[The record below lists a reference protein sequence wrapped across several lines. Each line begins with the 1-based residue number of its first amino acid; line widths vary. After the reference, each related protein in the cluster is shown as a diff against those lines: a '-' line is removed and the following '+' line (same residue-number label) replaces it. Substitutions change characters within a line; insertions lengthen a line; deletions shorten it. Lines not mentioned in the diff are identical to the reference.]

1 MKLINLFKRSLLWIG
16 LAMWSFALVWA
27 PAFAN
32 QGGGWLGGDFDVPT
46 DGNNTFTNTTN
57 SAQWVWVARSG
68 EQDVDGAG
76 GLIRAVK
83 TAINWVLWLLALIA
97 LIIAL
102 WAWFQMLTAAGDDG
116 KYKKWFTMLRQA
128 AIGLIMIGIS
138 WLLVSFIFWV
148 INTVTWT

>member
-1 MKLINLFKRSLLWIG
+1 MKLINLLKRSVLWMG
-16 LAMWSFALVWA
+16 LIAWSFAVAWV
-27 PAFAN
+27 PTFAN
-32 QGGGWLGGDFDVPT
+32 NIGGDFDVPT
-46 DGNNTFTNTTN
+46 DGTNTFTNTTN
-57 SAQWVWVARSG
+57 SAQGVWVARSG

-97 LIIAL
+97 LVIAL

-116 KYKKWFTMLRQA
+116 QYKKWFTMLRQA

>member
-1 MKLINLFKRSLLWIG
+1 MKLISLFKRSLLWLG
-16 LAMWSFALVWA
+16 LVVWSFAVAWA
-27 PAFAN
+27 PAFATN
-32 QGGGWLGGDFDVPT
+32 IWGDFTQPT
-46 DGNNTFTNTTN
+46 DGTNTFTNTTD
-57 SAQWVWVARSG
+57 SASGIWVAKSG
-68 EQDVDGAG
+68 EQDADGAG

-102 WAWFQMLTAAGDDG
+102 WAWFQMLTAAGDDN
-116 KYKKWFTMLRQA
+116 KYKNWFKMLRQA